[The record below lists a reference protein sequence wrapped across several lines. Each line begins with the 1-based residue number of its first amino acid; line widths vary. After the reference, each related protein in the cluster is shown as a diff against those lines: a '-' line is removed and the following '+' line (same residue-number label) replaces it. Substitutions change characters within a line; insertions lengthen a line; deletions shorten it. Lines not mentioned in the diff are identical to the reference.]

1 MIKKT
6 EEKISK
12 YGADS
17 IKVLKG
23 LEAVRKRPGMYIGD
37 TDDGTGLHHMVYEVV
52 DNSIDEALAG
62 YCKNIKIE
70 INKDGTLSVFDDG
83 RGIPVDIHKGEKKS
97 AAEVIMTQLHA
108 GGKFDHG
115 SYKISGGLHGVGVSV
130 VNALSQKLKLT
141 IYRDKKEHYIE
152 FKDGKA
158 LSPLKV
164 IGRAGAGVDNI
175 DVPTAKKN
183 NMIVMNTPGG
193 NSNAT
198 AEHAFALIMS
208 VLRKIPFANQTTHK
222 AQWEKKNI
230 KGTELSKKTLGIV
243 GFGNVGVRLS
253 YLVKGFN
260 MEILVSSKSLESR
273 KKDYPHVK
281 NVSFDELISKSDI
294 ISFHCKAAADG
305 KPMITKEH
313 YKKIKPTAY
322 IINAARGNIVDE
334 KDLNEALNENLIAGA
349 AVDVFSKEPAKE
361 NILFNNP
368 KVILTPHIAASTTEA
383 SIVVAEMAAN
393 QISDFLLKGT
403 KINTV

>member
-1 MIKKT
+1 MP
-6 EEKISK
+6 
-12 YGADS
+12 
-17 IKVLKG
+17 KVLISDSMSNIAQKIF
-23 LEAVRKRPGMYIGD
+23 EKNNIQFDVK
-37 TDDGTGLHHMVYEVV
+37 TGLSEEEIIKIIPEYDGMVVRSATKV
-52 DNSIDEALAG
+52 T
-62 YCKNIKIE
+62 KNII
-70 INKDGTLSVFDDG
+70 LVA
-83 RGIPVDIHKGEKKS
+83 KK
-97 AAEVIMTQLHA
+97 
-108 GGKFDHG
+108 
-115 SYKISGGLHGVGVSV
+115 
-130 VNALSQKLKLT
+130 
-141 IYRDKKEHYIE
+141 
-152 FKDGKA
+152 
-158 LSPLKV
+158 LKV

-273 KKDYPHVK
+273 KEDYPHVK

-294 ISFHCKAAADG
+294 ISFHCKTATDG

>member
-1 MIKKT
+1 MP
-6 EEKISK
+6 
-12 YGADS
+12 
-17 IKVLKG
+17 KVLISDSMSNIAQKIF
-23 LEAVRKRPGMYIGD
+23 EKNNIQFDVK
-37 TDDGTGLHHMVYEVV
+37 TGLSEEEIIKIIPEYDGMVVRSATKV
-52 DNSIDEALAG
+52 T
-62 YCKNIKIE
+62 KNII
-70 INKDGTLSVFDDG
+70 
-83 RGIPVDIHKGEKKS
+83 S
-97 AAEVIMTQLHA
+97 AA
-108 GGKFDHG
+108 
-115 SYKISGGLHGVGVSV
+115 
-130 VNALSQKLKLT
+130 
-141 IYRDKKEHYIE
+141 KK
-152 FKDGKA
+152 
-158 LSPLKV
+158 LKV

-243 GFGNVGVRLS
+243 GFGNVGARLS
-253 YLVKGFN
+253 NLVKGFDMN
-260 MEILVSSKSLESR
+260 ILVNSKSLESR

-281 NVSFDELISKSDI
+281 NVSFDEIVSKSDI

-383 SIVVAEMAAN
+383 SIVVAEMVAN
-393 QISDFLLKGT
+393 QISNFLLKGT

>member
-1 MIKKT
+1 MP
-6 EEKISK
+6 
-12 YGADS
+12 
-17 IKVLKG
+17 KVLISDSMSNIAQKIF
-23 LEAVRKRPGMYIGD
+23 EKNNIQFDVK
-37 TDDGTGLHHMVYEVV
+37 TGLSEEEIIKIIPEYDGMVVRSATKV
-52 DNSIDEALAG
+52 T
-62 YCKNIKIE
+62 KNII
-70 INKDGTLSVFDDG
+70 
-83 RGIPVDIHKGEKKS
+83 S
-97 AAEVIMTQLHA
+97 AA
-108 GGKFDHG
+108 
-115 SYKISGGLHGVGVSV
+115 
-130 VNALSQKLKLT
+130 
-141 IYRDKKEHYIE
+141 KK
-152 FKDGKA
+152 
-158 LSPLKV
+158 LKV

-253 YLVKGFN
+253 NLVKGFN
-260 MEILVSSKSLESR
+260 MEILVSSKSLESK

-281 NVSFDELISKSDI
+281 IVSFDELISKSDI

-334 KDLNEALNENLIAGA
+334 KDLNEARNENLIAGA

-361 NILFNNP
+361 NILFNNS

-393 QISDFLLKGT
+393 QISNFLLKGI

>member
-1 MIKKT
+1 MP
-6 EEKISK
+6 
-12 YGADS
+12 
-17 IKVLKG
+17 KVLISDSMSNIAQKIF
-23 LEAVRKRPGMYIGD
+23 EKNNIQFDVK
-37 TDDGTGLHHMVYEVV
+37 TGLSEEEIIKIIPEYDGMVVRSATKV
-52 DNSIDEALAG
+52 T
-62 YCKNIKIE
+62 KNII
-70 INKDGTLSVFDDG
+70 
-83 RGIPVDIHKGEKKS
+83 S
-97 AAEVIMTQLHA
+97 AA
-108 GGKFDHG
+108 
-115 SYKISGGLHGVGVSV
+115 
-130 VNALSQKLKLT
+130 
-141 IYRDKKEHYIE
+141 KK
-152 FKDGKA
+152 
-158 LSPLKV
+158 LKV

-183 NMIVMNTPGG
+183 NMIVINTPGG

-243 GFGNVGVRLS
+243 GFGNVGSRLS

-334 KDLNEALNENLIAGA
+334 KDLNEALNESLIAGA

-403 KINTV
+403 KVNTV